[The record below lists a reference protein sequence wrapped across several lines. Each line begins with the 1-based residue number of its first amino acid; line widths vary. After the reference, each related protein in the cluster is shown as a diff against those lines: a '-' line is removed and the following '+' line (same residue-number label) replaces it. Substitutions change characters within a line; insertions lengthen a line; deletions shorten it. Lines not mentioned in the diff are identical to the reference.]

1 MELEEAIDILKN
13 GICDY
18 VIPSYC
24 KDCENKTECL
34 DDCNFILAI
43 YTVLQELEHLQK
55 KNEEYSKQMNLDYV
69 DKNFVS
75 REKIENKIKE
85 YFEYDKKHK
94 TYTSDGRE
102 NYTYEYYKAL
112 TLQDLLREE

>member
-55 KNEEYSKQMNLDYV
+55 ENRKLQTFKDEVKEIRDDYSSFELDDCV
-69 DKNFVS
+69 NIA
-75 REKIENKIKE
+75 IEI
-85 YFEYDKKHK
+85 
-94 TYTSDGRE
+94 DG
-102 NYTYEYYKAL
+102 
-112 TLQDLLREE
+112 LLRWE